1 MTTQTIIYK
10 YSQIDNTAIVTRQP
24 DIVADEAALQLFII
38 YYVENKPHKIHFTT
52 LMRSSGDDEDLIVG
66 LLFNENIISN
76 YTQITSIAKLGKNN
90 ENLWKVELS
99 IDCKFNPEQH
109 QRNLLATA
117 SCGVCSQVN
126 HPDIIGEEE
135 PVGNGFKMSLKNI
148 LFMAQDF
155 GNHQQNFKTTGGVH
169 GVAVYDLTAKYII
182 SAEDIGRHN
191 ACDKVIGKLLKQN
204 LLTNANNYC
213 LIFSS
218 RISYELIQKA
228 QQAKIK
234 IILALGAP
242 SSLAVNLAQKHQIT
256 LIGFIRNNSFNVY
269 SGHERIER

>member
-1 MTTQTIIYK
+1 MTTQTTIHK
-10 YSQIDNTAIVTRQP
+10 YSQIDYTAIITKQP
-24 DIVADEAALQLFII
+24 DIVADEAALQLYIV
-38 YYVENKPHKIHFTT
+38 YYVENKPYKIHLTT

-66 LLFNENIISN
+66 LLFNENIIS
-76 YTQITSIAKLGKNN
+76 YYSQITSISKLGKNN

-109 QRNLLATA
+109 RRNLLATA

-126 HPDIIGEEE
+126 HPDIIDEEK
-135 PVGNGFKMSLKNI
+135 PVGDSFKISIKNI

-155 GNHQQNFKTTGGVH
+155 GRYQQNFKKTGGVH

-204 LLTNANNYC
+204 LLTNADNYC

-242 SSLAVNLAQKHQIT
+242 SSLAVNLAQQYQMT

-269 SGHERIER
+269 SGNERIE

>member
-1 MTTQTIIYK
+1 MTTQTTIHK
-10 YSQIDNTAIVTRQP
+10 YSQIDNTAIITKQP
-24 DIVADEAALQLFII
+24 DIVADEAALQLYIV
-38 YYVENKPHKIHFTT
+38 YYVENKPYKIHLTT

-66 LLFNENIISN
+66 LLFNENIIS
-76 YTQITSIAKLGKNN
+76 YYSQITSISKLGKNN

-109 QRNLLATA
+109 RRNLLATA

-126 HPDIIGEEE
+126 HPAIIDEEK
-135 PVGNGFKMSLKNI
+135 PVGDSFKISIKNI

-155 GNHQQNFKTTGGVH
+155 GRYQQNFKKTGGVH

-204 LLTNANNYC
+204 LLTNADNYC

-242 SSLAVNLAQKHQIT
+242 SSLAVNLAQQYQMT

-269 SGHERIER
+269 SGNERIE

>member
-10 YSQIDNTAIVTRQP
+10 YSQVDNSVVVIEQS
-24 DIVADEAALQLFII
+24 DIVADEAALQLYII
-38 YYVENKPHKIHFTT
+38 YYSDNKPHKFHLTT
-52 LMRSSGDDEDLIVG
+52 LMRSFGDDEDLIIG

-76 YTQITSIAKLGKNN
+76 YSQITLLSKLGKNN

-99 IDCKFNPEQH
+99 IDCKFNPQQH

-117 SCGVCSQVN
+117 SCGVCAQVN
-126 HPDIIGEEE
+126 HPDVSGEQKT
-135 PVGNGFKMSLKNI
+135 VDHNIKISLKNI

-155 GNHQQNFKTTGGVH
+155 GKYQQDFKQTGGVH
-169 GVAVYDLTAKYII
+169 GVAVYDLAANYIV

-242 SSLAVNLAQKHQIT
+242 SSLAIKLAQQYQIT

-269 SGHERIER
+269 SGHERIE